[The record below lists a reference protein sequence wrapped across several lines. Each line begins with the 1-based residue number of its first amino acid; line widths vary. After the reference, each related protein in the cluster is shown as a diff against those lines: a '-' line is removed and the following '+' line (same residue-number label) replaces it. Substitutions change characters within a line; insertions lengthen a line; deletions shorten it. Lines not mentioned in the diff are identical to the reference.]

1 MKTAISVPD
10 EIFER
15 VERMAKR
22 HGINRSQFY
31 SQAAERYA
39 SELEA
44 NDLKDAINAAVDIA
58 YPDMSV
64 DFALETGRRLLGA
77 DDEW

>member
-10 EIFER
+10 DTFER
-15 VERMAKR
+15 VERVAKR

-44 NDLKDAINAAVDIA
+44 NDLKDAINAAVDVA
-58 YPDMSV
+58 YPDVSV
-64 DFALETGRRLLGA
+64 EFAVEAGRRLLGA
-77 DDEW
+77 DD